1 MMNFFKSTGASR
13 LPAKMQGTEA
23 YVLTTKGENE
33 LRGGLTMLSPAQI
46 EILVRIDGVLTFAQI
61 KAGMPEIPLEAF
73 KSNFNKL
80 LDLDLLSAAEAD
92 PFAGQFQF
100 QPSKTALSQA
110 EAEADSGAASL
121 RNTGYYV
128 GIARKRGPARTLAPG
143 EVRTALVVEDE
154 PMLAKFIQSYLSF
167 EGFVVRLAANRAEIV
182 AGIRTP
188 PIPDLILLDVML
200 PDTDGFDILLRL
212 RQHPA
217 LKDVPVIMLTGKAT
231 REAVIKGLA
240 GGADGYITKPFEI
253 DALMRAV
260 RTVVGLPEDP
270 ASSNY
275 SNGLQANWDD
285 NP

>member
-1 MMNFFKSTGASR
+1 R
-13 LPAKMQGTEA
+13 Q
-23 YVLTTKGENE
+23 
-33 LRGGLTMLSPAQI
+33 
-46 EILVRIDGVLTFAQI
+46 
-61 KAGMPEIPLEAF
+61 
-73 KSNFNKL
+73 
-80 LDLDLLSAAEAD
+80 
-92 PFAGQFQF
+92 
-100 QPSKTALSQA
+100 
-110 EAEADSGAASL
+110 
-121 RNTGYYV
+121 
-128 GIARKRGPARTLAPG
+128 RGPARKLAPG
-143 EVRTALVVEDE
+143 EARTAIVVEDE

-167 EGFVVRLAANRAEIV
+167 EGFVVRVAGNRAEIV
-182 AGIRTP
+182 AEIRKP

-200 PDTDGFDILLRL
+200 PDTNGFDILLRL

-275 SNGLQANWDD
+275 SHGLQANWDD
-285 NP
+285 TP